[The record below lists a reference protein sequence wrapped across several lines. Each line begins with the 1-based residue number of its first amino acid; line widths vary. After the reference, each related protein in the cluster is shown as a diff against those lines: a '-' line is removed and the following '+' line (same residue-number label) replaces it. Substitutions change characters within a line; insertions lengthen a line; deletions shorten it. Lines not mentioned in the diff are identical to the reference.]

1 VNARALI
8 FDLDGTLLDTL
19 DDIAFCMNAA
29 LKSFGAPQ
37 QPAHEYKRF
46 VGQGLD
52 VLAWRVLPEDR
63 RDDATVKQCV
73 AAMRAVYAGRWA
85 HSTRPYPGIGGMLEN
100 LKRRAIPMAVFSNK
114 AHDFTVR
121 IVSHFF
127 GPDTFRAILGG
138 GKFPFKP
145 DPAGALFLA
154 GGLKV
159 SPENILYVGDSDIDM
174 KTACNAGMYPVGV
187 TWGFRSRQELLD
199 NGAKVLIDNPSV
211 LIDLTDRLIP
221 KTSD

>member
-1 VNARALI
+1 MIVRAVI

-19 DDIAFCMNAA
+19 DDIAFSMNAA
-29 LKSFGAPQ
+29 LATFDAP
-37 QPAHEYKRF
+37 PWPVEEYRRL

-52 VLAWRVLPEDR
+52 MLARLVLPADR
-63 RDDATVKQCV
+63 RDDATVAQCV
-73 AAMRAVYAGRWA
+73 AAMRAVYADRWA
-85 HSTRPYPGIGGMLEN
+85 HSTRPYPGISDMLDS

-145 DPAGALFLA
+145 DPAGARYIAETLHVTSEDIIYA
-154 GGLKV
+154 
-159 SPENILYVGDSDIDM
+159 GDSDTDM
-174 KTACNAGMYPVGV
+174 HTATNAGMYPVGV
-187 TWGFRSRQELLD
+187 TWGFRSRQELIE
-199 NGAKVLIDNPSV
+199 NGARTLIDEPAELAG
-211 LIDLTDRLIP
+211 LIDRFSLTSA
-221 KTSD
+221 T